1 MTEEAKQRRKQL
13 DHDRYMRNHEKRLED
28 ARIYRHKNRQKIIDW
43 HRAYRDR
50 KRNEYVENLVRNL
63 SIKSE
68 ES

>member
-1 MTEEAKQRRKQL
+1 MTEEAKRRRKQL

-28 ARIYRHKNRQKIIDW
+28 ARIYRRKNRQKIIDW

-50 KRNEYVENLVRNL
+50 KRNECIENLARNL